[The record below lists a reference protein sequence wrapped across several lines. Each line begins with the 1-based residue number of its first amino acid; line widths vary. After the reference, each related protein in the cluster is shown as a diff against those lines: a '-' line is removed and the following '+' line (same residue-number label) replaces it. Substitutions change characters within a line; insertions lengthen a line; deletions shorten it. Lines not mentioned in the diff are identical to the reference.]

1 VCLFT
6 RVSIAGEVM
15 GQESVGR
22 LGERVP
28 VQCVPGARPNAFGQ
42 DVADRGQEKQNKAQ
56 SGYGFDQ
63 GLRGNTSGERDRAW
77 EMAYAIRHANV
88 HLGHKGKRESL
99 G

>member
-6 RVSIAGEVM
+6 WVSVAGEVM
-15 GQESVGR
+15 GQGSVGR

-28 VQCVPGARPNAFGQ
+28 VQRVPGARPNAFGQ
-42 DVADRGQEKQNKAQ
+42 DVADRGQEKQNKAR

-88 HLGHKGKRESL
+88 HLGHKGERA
-99 G
+99 